1 MIFAFG
7 CRVLSTTLASSGYL
21 VPFCHWMPTGGV
33 MATPGAGLVLGSVEV

>member
-7 CRVLSTTLASSGYL
+7 CRVLSTTMASSGYL

-33 MATPGAGLVLGSVEV
+33 MATPGAGLVFELVEV